1 MLAAILLNLAD
12 YQQPQRDADAG
23 KRYVD
28 EKDIARKQNIKK
40 AVSAFANLLDKADNA
55 TTKPLRKLKQRVIN
69 YSRDTLPVDDFSEL
83 IRELSMREFELRRSL
98 LQVDQQEPI
107 TVLILEQL
115 TIILT
120 FMQDDE
126 EAIIALLLG

>member
-1 MLAAILLNLAD
+1 MLAAILCNLAD

-28 EKDIARKQNIKK
+28 EKDITRKQNIKK
-40 AVSAFANLLDKADNA
+40 AVSAFANLLDKADNTA
-55 TTKPLRKLKQRVIN
+55 TKPLRKLKQRVIN